1 MATEIVV
8 RISQTMFIEDV
19 AVLRS
24 WLARNYP
31 AGWTERRAAGDESAL
46 AGTDLVLTALLV
58 GASEAAAKAAIDA
71 IRDKIGQL
79 ARRYPAAQPA
89 PATVETITTAQ
100 VTVGAAEAPRPA
112 AAEPVGLHR
121 DEN

>member
-1 MATEIVV
+1 
-8 RISQTMFIEDV
+8 
-19 AVLRS
+19 LRS

-46 AGTDLVLTALLV
+46 AGADLVLTAIFV
-58 GASEAAAKAAIDA
+58 GAGEAAAKAAIDA

-79 ARRYPAAQPA
+79 ARRYPAGQPA
-89 PATVETITTAQ
+89 PATVETVTTAQ
-100 VTVGAAEAPRPA
+100 AAVGVDEAPRPA